1 MESQYI
7 FFFCERCNAVLVWQ
21 NGAMKKSADWLARRE
36 AALALLRRLRTID
49 QRVGVKNSRIA
60 FDVALLFYE
69 GSAAAPAA
77 LSVDQIA
84 ALTGYSGPT
93 VRLVLKRLMEGETV
107 TTSRRVG
114 KTQLYEMTPKGR
126 SGFDEYVAAVLE
138 FNAG

>member
-1 MESQYI
+1 
-7 FFFCERCNAVLVWQ
+7 
-21 NGAMKKSADWLARRE
+21 MKKSADWLARRE
-36 AALALLRRLRTID
+36 AALALLRRLREVD

-60 FDVALLFYE
+60 FDIALLFYE
-69 GSAAAPAA
+69 GAAASPAA

-93 VRLVLKRLMEGETV
+93 VRLVLKRLMEGETI

-126 SGFDEYVAAVLE
+126 SGFDEYVTALLE

>member
-1 MESQYI
+1 
-7 FFFCERCNAVLVWQ
+7 
-21 NGAMKKSADWLARRE
+21 MKKSADWLARRE
-36 AALALLRRLRTID
+36 AALTLLRRLRDVD

-69 GSAAAPAA
+69 GAAAVPPTA

-114 KTQLYEMTPKGR
+114 KTQLYEMTPRGR
-126 SGFDEYVAAVLE
+126 TGFDEYVTAVLD
-138 FNAG
+138 FNAGP

>member
-1 MESQYI
+1 
-7 FFFCERCNAVLVWQ
+7 
-21 NGAMKKSADWLARRE
+21 MKKTADWLARRD
-36 AALALLRRLRTID
+36 AALVLLRRLREVD

-69 GSAAAPAA
+69 GSGAMPPTA

-93 VRLVLKRLMEGETV
+93 VRLVLKRLMEGEV
-107 TTSRRVG
+107 VATSRRVG
-114 KTQLYEMTPKGR
+114 KTQLYEMTAKGR
-126 SGFDEYVAAVLE
+126 TGFDGYVTAILE

>member
-1 MESQYI
+1 
-7 FFFCERCNAVLVWQ
+7 
-21 NGAMKKSADWLARRE
+21 MKKTADWPARRE
-36 AALALLRRLRTID
+36 AALALLRRLREID

-69 GSAAAPAA
+69 GSAAVPPTA

-107 TTSRRVG
+107 ATSRRVG
-114 KTQLYEMTPKGR
+114 KTQLYEMTAKGR
-126 SGFDEYVAAVLE
+126 IGFDDYVNAVLA
-138 FNAG
+138 FNAAPL

>member
-1 MESQYI
+1 MRQTGDGS
-7 FFFCERCNAVLVWQ
+7 
-21 NGAMKKSADWLARRE
+21 ARRE
-36 AALALLRRLRTID
+36 AALALLRRLREID

-69 GSAAAPAA
+69 GAAAVPPAA

-93 VRLVLKRLMEGETV
+93 VRLVLKRLIECETV

-126 SGFDEYVAAVLE
+126 AGFDEYVTAVLT

>member
-1 MESQYI
+1 
-7 FFFCERCNAVLVWQ
+7 
-21 NGAMKKSADWLARRE
+21 MKKSADWLARRE
-36 AALALLRRLRTID
+36 AALALLRRLREVD

-60 FDVALLFYE
+60 FDIALLFYE
-69 GSAAAPAA
+69 GTAGSPAA

-93 VRLVLKRLMEGETV
+93 VRLVLKRLMEGDTI

-126 SGFDEYVAAVLE
+126 SGFDEYVTAVLE